1 MEEFYKNLKAK
12 KSLLVMGIIL
22 FVLFMGI
29 GLLLYFDEANAEFVK
44 LSNKTGEGVYAK
56 VNVSLLDSAF
66 ATETVDNKKRDYYL
80 AFDEDNNP
88 YVVMLDSD
96 AKEALRKVQEYTL
109 SEKEMDKPDAVTI
122 YGYTVKSD
130 TEIYK
135 YLQEFL
141 TDEDGNTYSIDTLKS
156 TVGEIYLDT
165 SWKKSEQAISSL
177 ILFGLF
183 SLSGIALMITYFVR
197 NKKYKKMIL
206 EYGRE
211 LEKVESDIRNGSGIY
226 SKECHV
232 YLTDNYILSYGSGVK
247 LIELKDIVWIYPF
260 ITRQRGIVTNK
271 CLYVI
276 TNDKKTNVIALVNA
290 MSKKN
295 KSAFDELYQNII
307 NRVSDVL
314 IGYSK
319 ENKEL
324 VKEKNTEVYVGVRP
338 EHIQI
343 EPNENGKYTV
353 NIVETLGSELLIHFN
368 IDENTMVCAKVIT
381 DEVIKVGQK
390 INVSFK
396 TNSIHLFDKENEVS
410 YF

>member
-44 LSNKTGEGVYAK
+44 LSNKTSEGVYAK

-88 YVVMLDSD
+88 HVIMLDSD
-96 AKEALRKVQEYTL
+96 AKDALRKVQEYTL
-109 SEKEMDKPDAVTI
+109 SETEMDKPDAVTI

-165 SWKKSEQAISSL
+165 SWKNDEQAISEL
-177 ILFGLF
+177 IIFGIF

-197 NKKYKKMIL
+197 NSKSKKMFL
-206 EYGRE
+206 EHARE
-211 LEKVESDIRNGSGIY
+211 LEKVESDIRNGSGVHC
-226 SKECHV
+226 KECHV
-232 YLTDNYILSYGSGVK
+232 YLTDKYILSYGSGVK

-260 ITRQRGIVTNK
+260 ITKQRGIATNK
-271 CLYVI
+271 SLYII
-276 TNDKKTNVIALVNA
+276 TNDKKTNVIALINA
-290 MSKKN
+290 MSKKS
-295 KSAFDELYQNII
+295 KASFDELYQNII
-307 NRVSDVL
+307 NRVPDVL
-314 IGYSK
+314 VGYSK

-324 VKEKNTEVYVGVRP
+324 VKERYKN
-338 EHIQI
+338 
-343 EPNENGKYTV
+343 
-353 NIVETLGSELLIHFN
+353 
-368 IDENTMVCAKVIT
+368 
-381 DEVIKVGQK
+381 
-390 INVSFK
+390 
-396 TNSIHLFDKENEVS
+396 
-410 YF
+410 